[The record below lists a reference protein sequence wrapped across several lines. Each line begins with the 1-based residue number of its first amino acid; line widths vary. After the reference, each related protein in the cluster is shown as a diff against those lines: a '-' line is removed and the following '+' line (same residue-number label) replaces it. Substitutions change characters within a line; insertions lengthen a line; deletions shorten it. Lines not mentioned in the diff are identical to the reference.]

1 MTFLSVHTS
10 FSKKADA
17 ERVSRILIENKLAA
31 CVNILPARSM
41 YRWKDKVEEEDEVI
55 AIFKTDEK
63 TYPALE
69 RRLTEL
75 HPYEVP
81 MIVALP
87 IQAGSTNYLAWLKQ
101 SLLSESLAKEE

>member
-10 FSKKADA
+10 FSKKTDA

-31 CVNILPARSM
+31 CVNILPARSI
-41 YRWKDKVEEEDEVI
+41 YRWKGKVEEEDKVI

-75 HPYEVP
+75 HPYQVP
-81 MIVALP
+81 MIVAHT
-87 IQAGSTNYLAWLKQ
+87 IQAGSESYLTW
-101 SLLSESLAKEE
+101 LSESLVNKEK